1 MVYLKGKV
9 EHGDIFEQKDM
20 ATPRKRI
27 FQSITAED
35 CGKPLSAR
43 KR

>member
-9 EHGDIFEQKDM
+9 EHGDILEQKDM
-20 ATPRKRI
+20 VTPRKSML
-27 FQSITAED
+27 QSITAKD
-35 CGKPLSAR
+35 CSKPLSAR